1 MAVSLT
7 VDDGLAILSGD
18 VQRRC
23 PLADLHV
30 SERLSNASRKVTFPD
45 GAYLEILDTA
55 AFNALLATTGH
66 DDSLVVQ
73 LQQSGRA
80 IIAAVVLTTTLL
92 TLGYLY
98 ALPALSEVVAKA
110 LPEKVER
117 AIGTET
123 LNFLDAR
130 MLAPSELPSERQQ
143 AIVNRFRSLTS
154 PQDTTPGYT
163 IVFRKSKIG
172 PNAFALPSGHIV
184 LTDEIVKLVD
194 SDDAVMGIL
203 SHELGHLHER
213 HLTRRILQSSAI
225 GAVATV
231 MYGDVSSVVANI
243 PTLML
248 DLKYSRDA
256 ETEADDFAI
265 TMLKQNG
272 ISRSALIRTF
282 EKLDKDSSNRAPYLS
297 SHPPTSDR
305 IERIRSAR

>member
-1 MAVSLT
+1 
-7 VDDGLAILSGD
+7 
-18 VQRRC
+18 
-23 PLADLHV
+23 
-30 SERLSNASRKVTFPD
+30 
-45 GAYLEILDTA
+45 
-55 AFNALLATTGH
+55 
-66 DDSLVVQ
+66 
-73 LQQSGRA
+73 
-80 IIAAVVLTTTLL
+80 
-92 TLGYLY
+92 
-98 ALPALSEVVAKA
+98 
-110 LPEKVER
+110 
-117 AIGTET
+117 
-123 LNFLDAR
+123 
-130 MLAPSELPSERQQ
+130 
-143 AIVNRFRSLTS
+143 
-154 PQDTTPGYT
+154 
-163 IVFRKSKIG
+163 
-172 PNAFALPSGHIV
+172 
-184 LTDEIVKLVD
+184 
-194 SDDAVMGIL
+194 
-203 SHELGHLHER
+203 LHER